1 MWLML
6 LGPALAVLALSFTD
20 WTFGSPQLDWAGASN
35 YQQLLADRVFWVS
48 LQNTLVYVAF
58 VVPISVAIGLAV
70 ALLIEAGNSLNGL
83 YRAIYFLPV
92 TSTLL
97 AMALVFAFALH
108 PTVGLITRTLA
119 ALSIPTTD
127 WLKNPSTAL
136 FALGTI
142 GIWQAIGLNMV
153 LFLAGLKAI
162 PSDLYEAAAVDGADG
177 AWERFRRVTWPML
190 GPATLFVVTITAVR
204 SFQVFDTV
212 AVLTDGGPNK
222 ATNVLLF
229 QMYQEG
235 FSFLRS
241 AYAAAITVVFLSFV
255 LLLTLL
261 QVNCRNAGR
270 ITAERGHA
278 APLQAVFPAA
288 GPPASFAA
296 GVGRHR
302 HARPLRV
309 DGVAQL

>member
-1 MWLML
+1 MPKASAALVASARGIPRAGVPLAERLAGWVLAGPALVLMWLML

-35 YQQLLADRVFWVS
+35 YHQLLADRVFWVS

-97 AMALVFAFALH
+97 AMALVFAFAFH

-142 GIWQAIGLNMV
+142 GIWQAIGLNMI

-162 PSDLYEAAAVDGADG
+162 PRDLYEAAAVDGADG

-190 GPATLFVVTITAVR
+190 GPVTLFVVTITAVR

-261 QVNCRNAGR
+261 QVKLQ
-270 ITAERGHA
+270 ERWTHYG
-278 APLQAVFPAA
+278 
-288 GPPASFAA
+288 
-296 GVGRHR
+296 
-302 HARPLRV
+302 
-309 DGVAQL
+309 

>member
-1 MWLML
+1 MPKASAALVASAGGIPRAGVPLAEHLAGWVLAGPALVLMWLML

-20 WTFGSPQLDWAGASN
+20 WTFGSPQLDWAGAS
-35 YQQLLADRVFWVS
+35 YYPQLLADRVFWVS

-58 VVPISVAIGLAV
+58 VDG
-70 ALLIEAGNSLNGL
+70 AG
-83 YRAIYFLPV
+83 V
-92 TSTLL
+92 C
-97 AMALVFAFALH
+97 FAFH

-142 GIWQAIGLNMV
+142 GIWQAIGLNMA
-153 LFLAGLKAI
+153 LFLAGLKTI
-162 PSDLYEAAAVDGADG
+162 PRDLYEAAAVDG

-190 GPATLFVVTITAVR
+190 GPVTLFVVTITAVR

-261 QVNCRNAGR
+261 QVKLQ
-270 ITAERGHA
+270 ERWTHYG
-278 APLQAVFPAA
+278 
-288 GPPASFAA
+288 
-296 GVGRHR
+296 
-302 HARPLRV
+302 
-309 DGVAQL
+309 

>member
-1 MWLML
+1 MPETSPPLDPFAAPARGRRAKVPLAERLAGWLLAGPALTLMWLML

-20 WTFGSPQLDWAGASN
+20 WTFGSPQIGWAGATN
-35 YQQLLADRVFWVS
+35 YRELMADRVFWIS
-48 LQNTLVYVAF
+48 LQNTLTYVAF
-58 VVPISVAIGLAV
+58 VVPVSVAIGLGV
-70 ALLIEAGNSLNGL
+70 ALLIEAGGGLQGL

-97 AMALVFAFALH
+97 AMALVFAFAFH
-108 PTVGLITRTLA
+108 PSIGIITRV
-119 ALSIPTTD
+119 LSAVGIPTTD
-127 WLKNPSTAL
+127 WLKNPHTAL
-136 FALGTI
+136 FALASI

-162 PSDLYEAAAVDGADG
+162 PRDLYEAAAVDGADG
-177 AWERFRRVTWPML
+177 AFERFRRVTWPML

-212 AVLTDGGPNK
+212 AVLTEGGPNK
-222 ATNVLLF
+222 ATNVLLY

-241 AYAAAITVVFLSFV
+241 AYAAAITVVFLGFV

-261 QVNCRNAGR
+261 QVKLQ
-270 ITAERGHA
+270 ERWTHYA
-278 APLQAVFPAA
+278 
-288 GPPASFAA
+288 
-296 GVGRHR
+296 
-302 HARPLRV
+302 
-309 DGVAQL
+309 

>member
-1 MWLML
+1 MPNATATLVAPAGTNPRAAAPLAERVAGWVLAGPALVLMWLML
-6 LGPALAVLALSFTD
+6 LGPALAVLVLSFTD
-20 WTFGSPQLDWAGASN
+20 WTFGSPQLDWADAAN
-35 YQQLLADRVFWVS
+35 YRELMADRIFWIS
-48 LQNTLVYVAF
+48 LKNTLLYVAF

-97 AMALVFAFALH
+97 AMALVFAFAFH
-108 PTVGLITRTLA
+108 PTVGIITRTLS

-162 PSDLYEAAAVDGADG
+162 PRDLYEAAAVDGADG

-190 GPATLFVVTITAVR
+190 GPVTLFVVTITAVR

-212 AVLTDGGPNK
+212 AVLTEGGPNK
-222 ATNVLLF
+222 ATSVLLF

-261 QVNCRNAGR
+261 QVKLQ
-270 ITAERGHA
+270 ERWTHYA
-278 APLQAVFPAA
+278 
-288 GPPASFAA
+288 
-296 GVGRHR
+296 
-302 HARPLRV
+302 
-309 DGVAQL
+309 

>member
-1 MWLML
+1 M
-6 LGPALAVLALSFTD
+6 
-20 WTFGSPQLDWAGASN
+20 
-35 YQQLLADRVFWVS
+35 
-48 LQNTLVYVAF
+48 AF

-97 AMALVFAFALH
+97 AMALVFAFAFH

-162 PSDLYEAAAVDGADG
+162 PRDLYEAAAVDGADG
-177 AWERFRRVTWPML
+177 AWERFRRVSWPML
-190 GPATLFVVTITAVR
+190 GPVTLFVVTITAVR

-261 QVNCRNAGR
+261 QVKLQ
-270 ITAERGHA
+270 ERWTHYG
-278 APLQAVFPAA
+278 
-288 GPPASFAA
+288 
-296 GVGRHR
+296 
-302 HARPLRV
+302 
-309 DGVAQL
+309 